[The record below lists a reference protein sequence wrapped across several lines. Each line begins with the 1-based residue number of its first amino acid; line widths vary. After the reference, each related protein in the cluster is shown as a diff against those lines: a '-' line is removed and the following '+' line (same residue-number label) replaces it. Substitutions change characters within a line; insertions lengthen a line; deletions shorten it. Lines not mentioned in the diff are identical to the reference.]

1 MYKFKRMAHIL
12 PEDSA
17 IAAVTDTSD
26 VLPRTH
32 EEKTNPEL
40 LNGRYEITNYS
51 LGEGA
56 CGKVFLAID
65 HGNHMQ
71 RVAIKMCDTS
81 GHISEYQERVMMEA
95 VFGARIPEHPNVCKT
110 LDSFLIGYMFY
121 IVMEL
126 VEGKSFDVYMRE
138 NKFSPKN
145 QSNFLVILYQIA
157 LAITHIH
164 ANGIVHRDIKHENFI
179 VTQNPDGTTRVVL
192 VDFGLSNQFDM
203 FEQET
208 KGTPYFMS
216 PQVVGC
222 SGINE
227 KCDVWAFGVLILLV
241 LTKEKVPLFLKVTK
255 NSDEAMKLILNL
267 KVNPFPL
274 RLTVNNDPM
283 IVLIATIARRCLE
296 IDPLM
301 RPSAAEIAERLSTF
315 KAH

>member
-1 MYKFKRMAHIL
+1 MAHIL
-12 PEDSA
+12 PEDSVA
-17 IAAVTDTSD
+17 IVDTSD
-26 VLPRTH
+26 VLRRTH
-32 EEKTNPEL
+32 EDKLPL
-40 LNGRYEITNYS
+40 LNGRYENTNHS

-56 CGKVFLAID
+56 CGNVFLAID
-65 HGNHMQ
+65 HGNNMQ

-95 VFGARIPEHPNVCKT
+95 VFGARIPDHPNVCKT
-110 LDSFLIGYMFY
+110 FDSFLIGYMFY

-227 KCDVWAFGVLILLV
+227 KCDIWAFGVLILLV

-255 NSDEAMKLILNL
+255 NSDEAMQFICNL
-267 KVNPFPL
+267 KDTPFPV
-274 RLTVNNDPM
+274 RFTKDKDPM
-283 IVLIATIARRCLE
+283 IALFANIARKCLE
-296 IDPLM
+296 INPST

-315 KAH
+315 KA